1 MSGQI
6 PGLTRVT
13 DGFLGLS
20 RLFNIPTRSLRS
32 SAKGRANATS
42 RSSRCITEGCCGTG
56 PGPPTLLESC
66 PRVSGS
72 PRPKRLWYVPGL
84 GSAGWA
90 VPVSALGSVKSFVD
104 AQVRAAPVSKGSCLK
119 LRVSS
124 RLWLTGGQ
132 TSLSRPWA
140 QPSGSQPKPHGGGGA
155 AAPVRRS
162 FWNRRGVQA
171 VLGVLAGMSTCTEG
185 TLATGQ
191 AEFPSA
197 STTSQP
203 GNRCGLRCLPR
214 ENAAINCWATEE
226 ASWTGNWRGSPTP
239 LVLQLR
245 KAEREEVQG
254 SSAAQEHVIWA
265 NNRSLKKKK

>member
-1 MSGQI
+1 MAETPYMLQALGTTSQFSCVWSD

-32 SAKGRANATS
+32 SAKGRASATS

-56 PGPPTLLESC
+56 PGPPTLLESY

-140 QPSGSQPKPHGGGGA
+140 QPSGSVCALILPAQTPRWWWCGCTC
-155 AAPVRRS
+155 
-162 FWNRRGVQA
+162 QA
-171 VLGVLAGMSTCTEG
+171 
-185 TLATGQ
+185 
-191 AEFPSA
+191 
-197 STTSQP
+197 
-203 GNRCGLRCLPR
+203 
-214 ENAAINCWATEE
+214 
-226 ASWTGNWRGSPTP
+226 
-239 LVLQLR
+239 
-245 KAEREEVQG
+245 
-254 SSAAQEHVIWA
+254 
-265 NNRSLKKKK
+265 